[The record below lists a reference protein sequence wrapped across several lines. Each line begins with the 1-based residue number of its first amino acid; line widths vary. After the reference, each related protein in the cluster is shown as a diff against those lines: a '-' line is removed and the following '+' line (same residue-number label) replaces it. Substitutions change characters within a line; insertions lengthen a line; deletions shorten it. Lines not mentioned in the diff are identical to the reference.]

1 MKLLLHVQHRMNL
14 QRKLVIYHTKYV
26 FIHNNRKHT
35 NLETKVQIVYPLKT
49 NDSAFTW
56 TRDVKDD
63 LLLWCL
69 WIYEP
74 YILLIDHNI
83 LDYLSG
89 LIDKTSA
96 LWNII
101 PISR

>member
-1 MKLLLHVQHRMNL
+1 MKD
-14 QRKLVIYHTKYV
+14 V
-26 FIHNNRKHT
+26 FIHNNTKHKK
-35 NLETKVQIVYPLKT
+35 LESKVRTLNPLKR

-63 LLLWCL
+63 LLPWCL

-83 LDYLSG
+83 FDYLSG